1 MDGFHTPKKIRIRTK
16 NSLNIKSNS
25 PILKIRRRD
34 SCIPLSFKENLK
46 NTNDSLKKSHSIK
59 KSRKRN
65 FSAEIIYEEPENL
78 HDIKKAKYKNFSKK

>member
-16 NSLNIKSNS
+16 NSFNIKSNS

-46 NTNDSLKKSHSIK
+46 NNDDSLKNLIQSKNQEK
-59 KSRKRN
+59 
-65 FSAEIIYEEPENL
+65 EIFPQ
-78 HDIKKAKYKNFSKK
+78 K